1 MKKRKVFA
9 TLLAAVSAASLLTGC
24 GGGNN
29 KTNTETQADVSGDN
43 SGAGNSAEASG
54 DKVNLRFV
62 SWLTAYQDLDKKVAE
77 AYMAEHPNVT
87 VTFDYYGD
95 MTATEYYKKVDL
107 MVMGGE
113 EMDILMTS
121 AFPEHAQRAGSGA
134 YLPLEEYFEKE
145 GIKPSSKMIV

>member
-1 MKKRKVFA
+1 MKQRRVLAMLLTAA
-9 TLLAAVSAASLLTGC
+9 TAASLLTGC
-24 GGGNN
+24 GGG
-29 KTNTETQADVSGDN
+29 KTGSETTTAASGE
-43 SGAGNSAEASG
+43 SAGTGNSEDASSG
-54 DKVNLRFV
+54 EQVNLRFV

-77 AYMAEHPNVT
+77 AYMKEHPNVT

-134 YLPLEEYFEKE
+134 YLPLEEYFEK
-145 GIKPSSKMIV
+145 GGD

>member
-62 SWLTAYQDLDKKVAE
+62 SWLTAYQDLD
-77 AYMAEHPNVT
+77 
-87 VTFDYYGD
+87 
-95 MTATEYYKKVDL
+95 
-107 MVMGGE
+107 
-113 EMDILMTS
+113 
-121 AFPEHAQRAGSGA
+121 
-134 YLPLEEYFEKE
+134 
-145 GIKPSSKMIV
+145 